1 MSKSSR
7 LDLHDADS
15 EALGLLDSASFPSEP
30 PNIRNWFSSYV
41 YESPEL
47 DSLSCFQD
55 FDGAGDTCRKEEIT
69 GKFGD
74 NHPTVSAKQ
83 MKPCDDVIESNGFDD
98 SGCCESGAA
107 VSGSSESLSFPSEPP
122 CIGNWFSSY
131 VYESPPLDTALDFA
145 ISDCEER
152 EYDKLDVVE
161 KSARQNIKDS
171 MASTDVKKSELC
183 ALNNTSDAVVKGP
196 NIGKGTKLDYQSMC
210 KEDDNDVMLQALP
223 SIPSLSRPDKVSKPM
238 LFGQKV
244 GYSNYPSLEKI
255 GSTNAHDNDYDAE
268 LHCKFSS
275 RNPISFSIG
284 KNICSQEEITGKFGN
299 NHPAASSKQVKPS
312 HGIESNGSDDSGCCK
327 SAAMVS
333 GSSESLSFPSEP
345 PCIGNWFS
353 SYVYESPPLDT
364 ALDFAI
370 SDCEEREYDKIDVVE
385 KSASQNIKDSMV
397 SRDVK
402 KPELC
407 ALNNTSDAVVKGPNI
422 GKGTKLDY
430 QSMCK
435 EDGDDV
441 MLQALP
447 SIPSLSRSDKVSKPT
462 LFGQKAGYS
471 NYQSLKKK
479 GSTNARDN
487 DYDAE
492 SHRNFSSG
500 NPISFS
506 IEKNIGSQDERS
518 VHRQVKGTVH
528 VNDDQGNKVINK
540 IVSPRTIDRGGQADR
555 STWKENKVT
564 ELQERGFISVRKRNH
579 QEDAENVARL
589 RVKVEPSINVEKD
602 DSIVRKALSE
612 ISNFHSGNKVATT
625 GKWCCPKR
633 NKPDLGPPLKQ
644 LRLDQWVRRV

>member
-7 LDLHDADS
+7 LDLHITDS

-47 DSLSCFQD
+47 DSSSCFQD
-55 FDGAGDTCRKEEIT
+55 FDGAGDTCGKEEIT

-83 MKPCDDVIESNGFDD
+83 VKPCDGIESNEFDD
-98 SGCCESGAA
+98 SGCCESSAV
-107 VSGSSESLSFPSEPP
+107 VSGSAESLSFPSEPP

-161 KSARQNIKDS
+161 KSASQNTKDS

-183 ALNNTSDAVVKGP
+183 ALKNTSDAVVKGL
-196 NIGKGTKLDYQSMC
+196 NVVKGTKLDYQSMC
-210 KEDDNDVMLQALP
+210 KEDDDDVMLQALP
-223 SIPSLSRPDKVSKPM
+223 SIPSLSRSDKVSKPM

-244 GYSNYPSLEKI
+244 GYSNYQSLEKI
-255 GSTNAHDNDYDAE
+255 GSTNAHDDDYDEE
-268 LHCKFSS
+268 LHCKFSR
-275 RNPISFSIG
+275 RNPISFSME
-284 KNICSQEEITGKFGN
+284 KNKGSQEEITGKFGN
-299 NHPAASSKQVKPS
+299 NHPTA
-312 HGIESNGSDDSGCCK
+312 GSNGSDDSGCCK

-370 SDCEEREYDKIDVVE
+370 SDCEEREYDKIDTVE
-385 KSASQNIKDSMV
+385 KSASQNIKDSMA
-397 SRDVK
+397 STDVK

-407 ALNNTSDAVVKGPNI
+407 ALNNTSDAVVKGPNL

-435 EDGDDV
+435 EDDDDV
-441 MLQALP
+441 MLQALA
-447 SIPSLSRSDKVSKPT
+447 SRSDKVSKPM

-471 NYQSLKKK
+471 NHQCLEKI
-479 GSTNARDN
+479 GSINAHDN
-487 DYDAE
+487 DYDVE
-492 SHRNFSSG
+492 LHHKFSSR

-506 IEKNIGSQDERS
+506 TEKNIGSQDERS
-518 VHRQVKGTVH
+518 VHRPIKGTVH
-528 VNDDQGNKVINK
+528 VNDGHGNKDIDK
-540 IVSPRTIDRGGQADR
+540 TVSPRTIDRIVPGDSRGSQADR
-555 STWKENKVT
+555 RSTGKENKVT
-564 ELQERGFISVRKRNH
+564 ELQERGFISVRKRNC
-579 QEDAENVARL
+579 QENAENVARL

-602 DSIVRKALSE
+602 DSIVRKVLSE
-612 ISNFHSGNKVATT
+612 ISNFHSGNAVATT
-625 GKWCCPKR
+625 GKWCCPKK
-633 NKPDLGPPLKQ
+633 NKPDLSPPLKQ
-644 LRLDQWVRRV
+644 LRLNQWFRRV